1 MVERFFQKMVKVLI
15 VLIGAGIGAGIV
27 AVVDSLNLLG
37 DSISERN
44 LAYLYVAAGVLFGL
58 IFFFLSKVI
67 ISTLYK
73 ISTEMEKRFQNIPTT
88 DVVLGAIGLVV
99 GFVIAFLLS
108 GILTRIPY
116 VGLTLSLIAY
126 IIFGYFG
133 LRILTKKRDDFG
145 GAFERL
151 KNPAKERGQK
161 SDKSGS
167 KPKILD
173 TSVIIDG
180 RIFDIAKAGFIEGPV
195 VIPEFVLKELQYI
208 ADSADSLKR
217 AKGRRGLDVLNKIQK
232 ELDIEVIVTDK
243 DFEEVSEVDLKL
255 LRLAQALNGK
265 VVTNDYN
272 LNKVAEVHGV
282 AVLNI
287 NELSNAVK
295 PIAIPGEEMHVHVI
309 KVGKESGQGIAYL
322 DDGTMIVV
330 EGGKSL
336 VGKKI
341 DVVVTSVIQ
350 TPAGRMIFGKPKELL
365 LKEGN

>member
-1 MVERFFQKMVKVLI
+1 MLERFLQKIIRVLI
-15 VLIGAGIGAGIV
+15 AVIGAGLGAGVV
-27 AVVDSLNLLG
+27 AFLNALGLLNDFFLG
-37 DSISERN
+37 KN
-44 LAYLYVAAGVLFGL
+44 LVYLYIISSALFGL
-58 IFFFLSKVI
+58 IFLLLSKKIV
-67 ISTLYK
+67 STLNRFFGE
-73 ISTEMEKRFQNIPTT
+73 IEKRFQNIPTT

-108 GILTRIPY
+108 GLLTRIPY
-116 VGLTLSLIAY
+116 VGITLSLIAY

-151 KNPAKERGQK
+151 KNPSKDKTQK
-161 SDKSGS
+161 TDKGS

-180 RIFDIAKAGFIEGPV
+180 RIFDIGKAGFLEGPII
-195 VIPEFVLKELQYI
+195 IPEFVLKELQYI

-217 AKGRRGLDVLNKIQK
+217 AKGRRGLDVLNKIQR
-232 ELDIEVIVTDK
+232 ELDIEVVVTDR
-243 DFEEVSEVDLKL
+243 DFEEVPEVDLKL
-255 LRLAQALNGK
+255 LKLAQELNGK

-287 NELSNAVK
+287 NELSNAIK
-295 PIAIPGEEMHVHVI
+295 PIAIPGEEMHVQVI

-330 EGGKSL
+330 EGGKTL

-365 LKEGN
+365 LKDGN